1 MNQLDFAMAQ
11 IARDLERLGLP
22 LESLYVAPFG
32 LFVVLVVLEKW
43 RHRAPEDAL
52 ARVQRERSVEG
63 SRGSSGHGMTVLA
76 GCAAGLAT
84 VFALDWLGI
93 SLGG

>member
-1 MNQLDFAMAQ
+1 MAQ

-43 RHRAPEDAL
+43 RHRAPEDAM
-52 ARVQRERSVEG
+52 AKVQRQRYAEAN
-63 SRGSSGHGMTVLA
+63 RGSTSHGLTVAL
-76 GCAAGLAT
+76 GCAAGIVCVVAM
-84 VFALDWLGI
+84 DWFGFGF
-93 SLGG
+93 GG